1 MQAIL
6 DRGPGARRYFSDE
19 YNTYGPL
26 VYYPGRHQFVADK
39 SETYAVEA
47 DNAELRHY
55 LARLA
60 RKSRCFSRCLRAL
73 WRAVKLFV
81 YSWHRRQL
89 YRRAFPGYPTHVADF
104 VCPWFSTLPEALA
117 WPNAGFIRLPPFV
130 VQRFRVLPVNRNVMN
145 RWAMNGLIP
154 VESWQRYRLWDGGHD
169 AYAEP
174 PQPDHGIIA

>member
-47 DNAELRHY
+47 DNAELRHN

-117 WPNAGFIRLPPFV
+117 WPNAGFIRLPRSSSSDF
-130 VQRFRVLPVNRNVMN
+130 
-145 RWAMNGLIP
+145 
-154 VESWQRYRLWDGGHD
+154 
-169 AYAEP
+169 AYFLLT
-174 PQPDHGIIA
+174 GT